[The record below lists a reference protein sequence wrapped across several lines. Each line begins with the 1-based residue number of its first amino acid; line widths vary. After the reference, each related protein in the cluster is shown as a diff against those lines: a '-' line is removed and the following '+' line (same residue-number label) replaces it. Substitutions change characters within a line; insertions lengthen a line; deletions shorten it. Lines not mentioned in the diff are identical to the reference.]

1 VIVPTLAPRVEERRE
16 RAGFRVNRTDI
27 APLPCIASK
36 ASIGKV
42 IGIRLAAMF
51 TANDVAYLVRRVRIA
66 FMKKAIFTSKGG
78 AFCDESPQRFTY
90 VTGQAACV
98 AVPAPWP

>member
-1 VIVPTLAPRVEERRE
+1 MIIPALMPRVEERHE
-16 RAGFRVNRTDI
+16 RAGFRVKRTDI

-42 IGIRLAAMF
+42 VGIRLAAMF
-51 TANDVAYLVRRVRIA
+51 AANDVVYLMRRVRIV
-66 FMKKAIFTSKGG
+66 FMKKAILTAKDG
-78 AFCDESPQRFTY
+78 AFCDESPQRLAY
-90 VTGQAACV
+90 ITGQAACA

>member
-1 VIVPTLAPRVEERRE
+1 MIIPTLAPRVEETHE
-16 RAGFRVNRTDI
+16 FAGLSIDRTDI
-27 APLPCIASK
+27 APLPCITSK

-42 IGIRLAAMF
+42 VGIRLAAMF
-51 TANDVAYLVRRVRIA
+51 AANDVVYLMRRVRIA
-66 FMKKAIFTSKGG
+66 FMKKAILTSKGG
-78 AFCDESPQRFTY
+78 AFCDESPQRLTY

>member
-1 VIVPTLAPRVEERRE
+1 VIVPTLTPRVEERRE

-42 IGIRLAAMF
+42 VRLRLAAMF
-51 TANDVAYLVRRVRIA
+51 AANDVVYLMRRVRIT
-66 FMKKAIFTSKGG
+66 FMKKAILTPKCG
-78 AFCDESPQRFTY
+78 AFCDESPQRLTY
-90 VTGQAACV
+90 VAGQAACV

>member
-16 RAGFRVNRTDI
+16 RAGFTVNRTDI

-42 IGIRLAAMF
+42 VGIRLAAMF
-51 TANDVAYLVRRVRIA
+51 AANDVVYLMRRVRIA
-66 FMKKAIFTSKGG
+66 FMKKAILTSKGG
-78 AFCDESPQRFTY
+78 AFCDESPQRLTY